1 MRDNKNPL
9 FLFKRGG
16 ENLYISKD
24 DPNRNYF
31 LYHCK
36 NIVKT
41 KDGYVLQ
48 TVYREVDDNHIDETK
63 ENKTN
68 PTQNERIKNCSL
80 CIHNSGDNCV
90 IRTCLEK
97 LPPNHFIP
105 YWWNNKCDAY
115 EPLQE
120 LTVINSIEE
129 MINFV
134 EKSENFF
141 GSPEE
146 YEEYYGFQRNWNEET
161 GEILE
166 SVREY
171 YNRGGRFT
179 ELPEQYPCVV
189 YFSYCDTDNMSH
201 EQDGLKW
208 IYIGN

>member
-1 MRDNKNPL
+1 M
-9 FLFKRGG
+9 KRGG

-31 LYHCK
+31 LYHFK

-48 TVYREVDDNHIDETK
+48 TVYREVDDNHIEETK

-97 LPPNHFIP
+97 LLPNHFIP

-120 LTVINSIEE
+120 LTVIN
-129 MINFV
+129 
-134 EKSENFF
+134 
-141 GSPEE
+141 
-146 YEEYYGFQRNWNEET
+146 
-161 GEILE
+161 
-166 SVREY
+166 
-171 YNRGGRFT
+171 
-179 ELPEQYPCVV
+179 
-189 YFSYCDTDNMSH
+189 
-201 EQDGLKW
+201 
-208 IYIGN
+208 